1 MYYQGNNQNQHH
13 ALFLQEIGH
22 LLQLKRK
29 HTQRMKLINITSD
42 NKCSAQQKSN
52 HSKGYFWAVLG
63 FEPGPLDPLR
73 QDLMGWFKSQNKRKY
88 FSKGYSRYL
97 LHIWLKLRV
106 LWFYFNTKTRLP

>member
-63 FEPGPLDPLR
+63 FEPGPFRPIAPGSNGLVQIPE
-73 QDLMGWFKSQNKRKY
+73 QTKIFFKRIQSVSSSY
-88 FSKGYSRYL
+88 MA
-97 LHIWLKLRV
+97 
-106 LWFYFNTKTRLP
+106 